1 MALEHAGSHF
11 NAVDDVTIYYEGMQN
26 KKTGGRNT
34 LPNLFS
40 ESWSEY
46 IQFSGFLVKDQ
57 SKDIPPLLHLS
68 NQITLLTM
76 RKLF

>member
-11 NAVDDVTIYYEGMQN
+11 NAVYDVTIYYEGMK
-26 KKTGGRNT
+26 KKTGGRDK

-46 IQFSGFLVKDQ
+46 SSQGFW
-57 SKDIPPLLHLS
+57 
-68 NQITLLTM
+68 
-76 RKLF
+76 

>member
-11 NAVDDVTIYYEGMQN
+11 NAVYDVTIYYEGMQ
-26 KKTGGRNT
+26 KKQTGGRDK

-46 IQFSGFLVKDQ
+46 SCQGFW
-57 SKDIPPLLHLS
+57 
-68 NQITLLTM
+68 
-76 RKLF
+76 

>member
-11 NAVDDVTIYYEGMQN
+11 NAVYDVTIYYEVMQK
-26 KKTGGRNT
+26 KKTGGRDK

-46 IQFSGFLVKDQ
+46 SSQGFW
-57 SKDIPPLLHLS
+57 
-68 NQITLLTM
+68 
-76 RKLF
+76 